1 MHFASRLGVSDTPTT
16 VSSKASAPANKNTAS
31 DLIAATLKALAD
43 RVTAL
48 ETETAALHALLSV
61 TKAGNGNSNAVT
73 HHGNAGNALTPAE
86 KQRRYRERKKASS
99 NA

>member
-1 MHFASRLGVSDTPTT
+1 MHFASRLGLSDTPAP
-16 VSSKASAPANKNTAS
+16 VSSKAAASQNKNTAP
-31 DLIAATLKALAD
+31 DIIAATLKALTD

-48 ETETAALHALLSV
+48 ETETAALRALLSV
-61 TKAGNGNSNAVT
+61 TKVGNGNSNAVT
-73 HHGNAGNALTPAE
+73 HRGNAGNALTPAE